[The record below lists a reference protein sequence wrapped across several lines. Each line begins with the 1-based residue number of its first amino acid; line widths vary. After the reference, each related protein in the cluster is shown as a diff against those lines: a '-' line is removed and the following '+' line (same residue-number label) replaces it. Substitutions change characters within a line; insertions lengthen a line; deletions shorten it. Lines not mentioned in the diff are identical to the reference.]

1 MSNPTRQPQA
11 EPDNFRDLS
20 ADDNAPALRDVSTQQ
35 PRLPDSEA
43 QPGKGERPFFALC
56 RAALPH
62 LQTRLDQAVWMLL
75 VSYCRVW
82 VGASRIG
89 KCSPGHARMCADLRL
104 DERALRRSLAR
115 IVGGG
120 RLQIRKRGRT
130 ETAEHVVAPFGF
142 GGLVALTDE
151 DPGWIDQEPENPNRV
166 ETTRLENPNRVV
178 SDIQTGL
185 FRPPKDGDEGG
196 VANGASVAC
205 GARPPSATS
214 ARSRSA
220 APAASRK
227 RFQIR
232 GRRN

>member
-1 MSNPTRQPQA
+1 MRSPGPDRVRSAREVVRTNPCVVPIPGPCTTTHGPGRVGYS
-11 EPDNFRDLS
+11 RWRRGGS
-20 ADDNAPALRDVSTQQ
+20 RSRRRHTGGRRADDNAPALRDVSTQQ

-151 DPGWIDQEPENPNRV
+151 DPGWIDQEPEPGI
-166 ETTRLENPNRVV
+166 L
-178 SDIQTGL
+178 TGSKQ
-185 FRPPKDGDEGG
+185 PG
-196 VANGASVAC
+196 
-205 GARPPSATS
+205 
-214 ARSRSA
+214 
-220 APAASRK
+220 
-227 RFQIR
+227 
-232 GRRN
+232 